1 MNKLFSVASG
11 AICAN
16 LPKSGPIFGGAESPL
31 EILLTEMN
39 GFYAFESALHVFPSG
54 EPGLPGR
61 SLEEW
66 NSKTLWRESYGPL
79 VPEMVF
85 FAEDVFGAQFAVAR
99 DGMVYSFNPETAAV
113 SKFSE
118 DVASW
123 RDDIIED
130 WNYATGY
137 SVGHEWQTRNGSLP
151 PGHRLVPRIPF
162 SVGGEFSFDNIIPVE
177 AVAALKYWGGFAL
190 AISRLRDGDQF
201 KFNPEVIEN
210 LRCGIWS
217 PGGQSVCRCLT

>member
-11 AICAN
+11 GISDS
-16 LPKSGPIFGGAESPL
+16 LPKGGPIFGGAAGHL

-66 NSKTLWRESYGPL
+66 NSNLLWRESYGHL
-79 VPEMVF
+79 MPEMLF
-85 FAEDVFGAQFAVAR
+85 FAEDVFGGQFAVAR
-99 DGMVYSFNPETAAV
+99 DNAVYFFNPETAAL
-113 SKFSE
+113 SKFSK

-123 RDDIIED
+123 GDDVIAD

-137 SVGHEWQTRNGSLP
+137 SVGHEWQAQNGSLP

-162 SVGGEFSFDNIIPVE
+162 SVGGEFSPANMIPVE

-190 AISRLRDGDQF
+190 AISRSQDGDQF
-201 KFNPEVIEN
+201 KFNPEVIEK

-217 PGGQSVCRCLT
+217 PGGESVCRCFV